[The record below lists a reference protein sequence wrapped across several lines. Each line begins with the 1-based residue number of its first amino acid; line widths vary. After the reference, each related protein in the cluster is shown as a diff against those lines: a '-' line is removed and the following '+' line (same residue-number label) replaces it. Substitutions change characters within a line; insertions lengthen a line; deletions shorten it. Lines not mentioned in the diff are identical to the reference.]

1 MHHPTN
7 RANRAN
13 MAEALMDRAMLC
25 AADEA
30 LAHPAEG
37 GGEQRIT
44 YAALDARARAVAAR
58 LRDRDAPGRRV
69 LIALDP
75 GPHAAAALL
84 GCLYAGAVAVPVP
97 APTASRTE
105 AERFAA
111 IAKDAAVDLALT
123 ETAHATETSRRL
135 SLVGRTGITCLAVDG
150 LRPDTATHDH
160 DTTGA
165 TAPDPTPVRITPD
178 SLALLAYDTGPATA
192 PRGALITHGNLLAAM
207 PALRRALGTGPRSRI
222 GGWLPSHHTSG
233 LIGQLLHPLW
243 LGATAVPLPVQPH
256 LADPVAWLWA
266 LARHRITETVA
277 PDTCYA
283 RCAAEATD
291 EQLAGLDLSRLRTAL
306 NAAEPVSAATAEA
319 FQRRCAAAGL
329 HPGTLVAGY
338 APAQAA
344 PLLTAE
350 GRGPV
355 PGLDLRVVDPSNR
368 APQPDGVVGEIWVR
382 GPAVGTG
389 HWGHPRDT
397 DTAMGGFLRTGDLG
411 LARDGEIRMT
421 GRTQEGHPADSLMV
435 DGRALH
441 PQDVERELLRCGRPL
456 GSARVFCAGPGA
468 GPLVVV
474 QEVRTA
480 GGSHAVLSRLARRIR
495 ERVAEEFGA
504 ATGAVLLVRPG
515 TVRRAGSH
523 KVPRATLRE
532 LYLRG
537 EVRPLYRDLAPR
549 RREPAAGPAALA
561 TSTESAGGVA

>member
-1 MHHPTN
+1 
-7 RANRAN
+7 
-13 MAEALMDRAMLC
+13 MDRAMLC

-30 LAHPAEG
+30 LAHPVEG
-37 GGEQRIT
+37 GGEERIT

-58 LRDRDAPGRRV
+58 LRGRDAPGRRV
-69 LIALDP
+69 LVALDP

-97 APTASRTE
+97 APTASRAE

-123 ETAHATETSRRL
+123 ETAHATEISRRL

-150 LRPDTATHDH
+150 LRPDAATHPHSAPYDTAAH
-160 DTTGA
+160 DA
-165 TAPDPTPVRITPD
+165 VLDTAPVRITPD

-222 GGWLPSHHTSG
+222 GGWLPSQHTPG

-243 LGATAVPLPVQPH
+243 LGATAVPLPVRPH
-256 LADPVAWLWA
+256 LADPVAWLRA
-266 LARHRITETVA
+266 LGRHRITETVA

-306 NAAEPVSAATAEA
+306 NAAEPVSATTAAA

-344 PLLTAE
+344 PLLSAE

-355 PGLDLRVVDPSNR
+355 PGLDFRVVDPSTR
-368 APQPDGVVGEIWVR
+368 APLPDGMVGEIWVR
-382 GPAVGTG
+382 GPAVAAG
-389 HWGHPRDT
+389 HWGHPRAT
-397 DTAMGGFLRTGDLG
+397 TAVGGFLRTGDLG

-456 GSARVFCAGPGA
+456 GSARVFCPGPGT
-468 GPLVVV
+468 GSLVVV

-480 GGSHAVLSRLARRIR
+480 GGSHAVLARLARRIR

-537 EVRPLYRDLAPR
+537 EVRPLYRDVAPR
-549 RREPAAGPAALA
+549 RRQPVADPADPAAELADSVRLAA
-561 TSTESAGGVA
+561 TTESAGGAA